1 VEVGGHM
8 DFIVGLPLTSRNH
21 DSIWVILDQLT
32 KIVHF
37 IVVNTTY
44 TVQEYEEIYLDRIVC
59 LHGIPKTIISDRG
72 PQFVARFG
80 EQLHQSL
87 DDRGP
92 QFVARFWEQLHQS
105 LGTKLIRNSSYH
117 PQTDGQ
123 TERVNQI
130 VEDILQACIIHFDK
144 S

>member
-8 DFIVGLPLTSRNH
+8 DFIVGLSLTSRNH
-21 DSIWVILDQLT
+21 DFVWVILDQLT
-32 KIVHF
+32 KTAHF

-44 TVQEYEEIYLDRIVC
+44 TVQEYAEIYLDRIVC
-59 LHGIPKTIISDRG
+59 VHGIPKTIIS
-72 PQFVARFG
+72 
-80 EQLHQSL
+80 
-87 DDRGP
+87 DRGP

-130 VEDILQACIIHFDK
+130 VEDILQECIIHFDK